1 MHRTAPHR
9 TALHHLL
16 TRWQPG
22 PHAER
27 HLRYTCLKVLSLT
40 PHCTARY
47 ATCVRTCTNIG
58 KVTTP
63 RQRQQKRQREMDTE
77 RGQRKSRG
85 QLLRLCSPSQRK
97 LRARHLTPLQ
107 LPVTLSLP
115 PLLLLSLLS
124 PQGVS
129 PHRHLSDSSIP
140 LAYPTPA

>member
-1 MHRTAPHR
+1 MPSDISGTPVSRFFPSHLTAPHD
-9 TALHHLL
+9 TQH
-16 TRWQPG
+16 T
-22 PHAER
+22 
-27 HLRYTCLKVLSLT
+27 
-40 PHCTARY
+40 
-47 ATCVRTCTNIG
+47 
-58 KVTTP
+58 
-63 RQRQQKRQREMDTE
+63 QRQQKRQREMDTE